1 MLDIKSHSDLHHEW
15 EKGEEVMENK
25 KCFILARQSAGANDA
40 DESLSITVQVE
51 ECKKLAA
58 THNLTVIDIFREPNT
73 SGRLYPAGYESIA
86 NADAIYK
93 KWLSDSKKP
102 MSWRMG
108 LGEILK
114 RLDEIEYIV
123 VYDLTRFFRPLN
135 GSLLGNLLMQAIQV
149 KNVKLLSLKEGVVD
163 FNRFQD
169 SLVSTLTS
177 QINSEQLQ
185 TMKEKSK
192 KAQKAIKD
200 LGEWDSACF
209 KSFGYKSS
217 GRKREVEID
226 EFKADM
232 VRKIF
237 QRFLEGWSYYKI
249 SREINPPYY
258 ERTGKTLFKT
268 HMYRIL
274 RNPIY
279 CGYYKNSSGEL
290 IKSKPTEGKEII
302 DFATW
307 KKAQELLDGKVKQKS
322 TAYVNWLPL
331 SGRIF
336 CGNCGESMRGLTA
349 PHKTVQYRCMS
360 YDKHGYGRDH
370 SCRCGM
376 TWTGPA
382 PMTQKGDYMKDALK
396 GLLPIC
402 FMQKL
407 KTAEA
412 DSGEE
417 LQKIQIEMI
426 NVGKKISALTDSF
439 MSGDLPEDVFK
450 DAMKKL
456 SKRKQELQT
465 LSDDVKASASADDYT
480 QSDMLC
486 DLAQLEEKSDEKL
499 NILFKDLFKRITFYK
514 DRLEVSTA
522 YGDVTLPIKRH
533 WRAFEL
539 PHHLIAVGEDGKVS
553 VYWFYGDETEA
564 ENKEYSQ
571 QNIGDVDFFFE
582 V

>member
-1 MLDIKSHSDLHHEW
+1 M
-15 EKGEEVMENK
+15 
-25 KCFILARQSAGANDA
+25 
-40 DESLSITVQVE
+40 
-51 ECKKLAA
+51 
-58 THNLTVIDIFREPNT
+58 
-73 SGRLYPAGYESIA
+73 
-86 NADAIYK
+86 
-93 KWLSDSKKP
+93 
-102 MSWRMG
+102 
-108 LGEILK
+108 
-114 RLDEIEYIV
+114 
-123 VYDLTRFFRPLN
+123 
-135 GSLLGNLLMQAIQV
+135 
-149 KNVKLLSLKEGVVD
+149 
-163 FNRFQD
+163 
-169 SLVSTLTS
+169 
-177 QINSEQLQ
+177 
-185 TMKEKSK
+185 
-192 KAQKAIKD
+192 
-200 LGEWDSACF
+200 
-209 KSFGYKSS
+209 
-217 GRKREVEID
+217 
-226 EFKADM
+226 
-232 VRKIF
+232 
-237 QRFLEGWSYYKI
+237 
-249 SREINPPYY
+249 
-258 ERTGKTLFKT
+258 
-268 HMYRIL
+268 
-274 RNPIY
+274 
-279 CGYYKNSSGEL
+279 
-290 IKSKPTEGKEII
+290 
-302 DFATW
+302 
-307 KKAQELLDGKVKQKS
+307 KQKS

-417 LQKIQIEMI
+417 LQKLQIEMI

-486 DLAQLEEKSDEKL
+486 DLAQLEEKSDEEL

-522 YGDVTLPIKRH
+522 YGDITLPIKRH

-553 VYWFYGDETEA
+553 VYWFYGDEAEA